1 MYEVITQ
8 SLRSLVNFTDEEL
21 FNFMQ
26 KLKPLRVKK
35 HMFYLKP
42 GQVCHSMVIVNQ
54 GALRYFLRNEKGDQ
68 TLGFA
73 FEGEWLGD
81 YESFLLKA
89 PTQCHIEALED
100 TELFLLSYTDM
111 QELYD
116 KSQRFERFGRLIAE
130 RLFIE
135 TAKSKSK
142 LLMQTAE
149 DRYLELLTNQPQ
161 IFERLPLALIASYLG
176 IQPQSL
182 SRIRSRLL
190 SAKS

>member
-21 FNFMQ
+21 FGFTQ
-26 KLKPLRVKK
+26 KLKLMRLKK
-35 HMFYLKP
+35 HSFYLKP
-42 GQVCHSMVIVNQ
+42 GQVCHSMVIVHQ
-54 GALRYFLRNEKGDQ
+54 GALRYFLRNDKGDQ

-89 PTQCHIEALED
+89 PTQCHIETIED
-100 TELFLLSYTDM
+100 TELFLLSYADM
-111 QELYD
+111 HELYD

-135 TAKSKSK
+135 TAKSMSK
-142 LLMQTAE
+142 LLMQTCLPIN
-149 DRYLELLTNQPQ
+149 R
-161 IFERLPLALIASYLG
+161 IFLSDCRWPSLPRTWAYNPKA
-176 IQPQSL
+176 
-182 SRIRSRLL
+182 
-190 SAKS
+190 

>member
-21 FNFMQ
+21 FGFMQ
-26 KLKPLRVKK
+26 KLKPLRLKK
-35 HMFYLKP
+35 HSFYLKP
-42 GQVCHSMVIVNQ
+42 GQVCHSMVIVHQ
-54 GALRYFLRNEKGDQ
+54 GALRYFLRNEKADQ

-142 LLMQTAE
+142 LLTQNAE
-149 DRYLELLTNQPQ
+149 DRYLELLTNQPH

-182 SRIRSRLL
+182 SRIRARLVD
-190 SAKS
+190 SKN